1 LVDQQE
7 SKPNVKHGSYYV
19 LISGILIHPVI
30 RLASLIA
37 FATSVS
43 LGQAGDVALAVFILF
58 CLYLFLGFSYLSGVS
73 TLLRRM
79 KWFFISITVLYLWFT
94 PGEAIFSTGPAWS
107 TWWPTIEGLQHAL
120 HRVTALI
127 VIIAAVS
134 LLLKTTSRTQLL
146 TAIYSLAYPF
156 QYLGLSRERLAIR
169 MTLVLGLV
177 DESSLLMKD
186 VRERVRNQANSKVT
200 YIGQLA
206 GELFKEAIQRAEAM
220 PSVQVEITIG
230 HPVPLYQCLLPL
242 FLLVLLW

>member
-1 LVDQQE
+1 M
-7 SKPNVKHGSYYV
+7 
-19 LISGILIHPVI
+19 LISETIIHPVI
-30 RLASLIA
+30 RLTSLIV

-43 LGQAGDVALAVFILF
+43 LGQAGDVAFALFILF

-79 KWFFISITVLYLWFT
+79 KWFFISITILYLWFT

-120 HRVTALI
+120 HRVMALI
-127 VIIAAVS
+127 IIIAAVS
-134 LLLKTTSRTQLL
+134 LLLKTTPRAQLL

-156 QYLGLSRERLAIR
+156 QYIGLSRERLAIR

-186 VRERVRNQANSKVT
+186 VRERVRSQANSKAT
-200 YIGQLA
+200 YIGRLA
-206 GELFKEAIQRAEAM
+206 GELFKEAIERAEAT
-220 PSVQVEITIG
+220 PLIQIEITIDNT
-230 HPVPLYQCLLPL
+230 PPLYQWLLPF

>member
-1 LVDQQE
+1 M
-7 SKPNVKHGSYYV
+7 P
-19 LISGILIHPVI
+19 ISGIIIHPVI
-30 RLASLIA
+30 RLTTLIV
-37 FATSVS
+37 FAISVS
-43 LGQAGDVALAVFILF
+43 LGQVGDVAAAVLILF
-58 CLYLFLGFSYLSGVS
+58 CLYLILGFSYLSGVS
-73 TLLRRM
+73 KLLRRM

-107 TWWPTIEGLQHAL
+107 TWWPTIEGLQQAL

-127 VIIAAVS
+127 IIIAAVS

-186 VRERVRNQANSKVT
+186 VRERVGNQTKSKVT
-200 YIGQLA
+200 YIGRLA
-206 GELFKEAIQRAEAM
+206 GELFWEAIQRAEAM
-220 PSVQVEITIG
+220 PSVQLEITIDNR
-230 HPVPLYQCLLPL
+230 PPLYQWLLPFL
-242 FLLVLLW
+242 LLVLL